1 MIFKTYVLTL
11 FHHHWF
17 AINSGNLHWQMKEK
31 TLSIRWVDILNGDY
45 ESGKMQWKLN
55 HYISVN
61 RVKCDWGD
69 LFISE
74 VLILRIMKES
84 LRKKHPA
91 DICNLNCLFWSLF
104 QWKEKINICNVGEL
118 IYQATAKSKSH
129 ALPLDI
135 YMIIWMSNSAVSLF
149 TNHDLPFD
157 PEFTIPF

>member
-11 FHHHWF
+11 FHNHWF
-17 AINSGNLHWQMKEK
+17 AINSGNLHWEMKEK

-69 LFISE
+69 RFISE
-74 VLILRIMKES
+74 VLILRIMKEN
-84 LRKKHPA
+84 LRKKNPA

-104 QWKEKINICNVGEL
+104 QWKEKKYLQCGGINLSSDCKIKKPCITTRY
-118 IYQATAKSKSH
+118 IYDH
-129 ALPLDI
+129 
-135 YMIIWMSNSAVSLF
+135 MN
-149 TNHDLPFD
+149 
-157 PEFTIPF
+157 E

>member
-1 MIFKTYVLTL
+1 M

-17 AINSGNLHWQMKEK
+17 AINSGNLHWEMKEK
-31 TLSIRWVDILNGDY
+31 TLSIRWVDILNRDY
-45 ESGKMQWKLN
+45 ESSKMQWILN
-55 HYISVN
+55 ISVN

-74 VLILRIMKES
+74 VLILRIMKEN
-84 LRKKHPA
+84 LRKKNPA

-104 QWKEKINICNVGEL
+104 QWKEKKISTMWGN
-118 IYQATAKSKSH
+118 KSIKRLQNQKSH

-149 TNHDLPFD
+149 TNLDLPFD